1 MTVINLE
8 QWTVERLALEL
19 EPRFNESG
27 TLVADVEEVGN
38 IGRWRKAARLAGR
51 SLGQPVVTRV
61 SSDRSTVFAFPNRPV
76 EPGEQAEAANR
87 VADFIFGPK
96 RHLRLMDSQDEE
108 PSCRTMMSHD
118 EG

>member
-19 EPRFNESG
+19 EPRFKESG

-38 IGRWRKAARLAGR
+38 IEWWRKAARLAGR
-51 SLGQPVVTRV
+51 SLGHPVRTMV
-61 SSDRSTVFAFPNRPV
+61 SSDLSPVFAFLNRPV

-87 VADFIFGPK
+87 VVNFVFGQSPPLQLLK
-96 RHLRLMDSQDEE
+96 PGDER
-108 PSCRTMMSHD
+108 PPLP
-118 EG
+118 